1 MLLQIAC
8 GKEEPKFF
16 DQAEQGRE
24 RVRKRERERERDGG
38 RGSFGTKILAMLAM
52 SSQPQTLGVS
62 VPGASASIFLT
73 V

>member
-1 MLLQIAC
+1 MWKRRTKVLRPGRA
-8 GKEEPKFF
+8 GERESEKE
-16 DQAEQGRE
+16 
-24 RVRKRERERERDGG
+24 RERERERDGG